1 MKYISKL
8 AHIAALCILCSANIF
23 ASGSFDKAITKFC
36 QSNAM
41 RKAQVGICVID
52 LKSGEIVGENDM
64 NETITPA
71 SVMKIVTSATAL
83 KTLSEAYHFQTDVN
97 YDGYIDHNGVLH
109 GNLIIKGGVDP
120 TMDSRHFPDQESF
133 VTACIN
139 EIKRIGLTK
148 IEGKII
154 IDESIAPDP
163 AVPMQWDDADVV
175 EYYGA
180 GVHAINYLDNE
191 FSLVV
196 DLSGRTA
203 AVIDTIPHLSEL
215 KIVNN
220 VTIGGKAYSP
230 SLSRKKNSNTLYM
243 GGNVR
248 RQSDPIELWTTMP
261 HPADA
266 LYNDM
271 VETLTY
277 EGITV
282 ENKTIDNRGVS
293 YPLYTHMSPAL
304 PDIIKSLLTRSDNMY
319 AEAVLRA
326 LALNDTTL
334 ATREMAVNCER
345 RILEDWG
352 IDTQAVTIYDGSGLS
367 RANSITPVFL
377 AKVLAQMANDKAYG
391 NLFPSLFP
399 VAGKDG
405 TVKKLLKGSSLQG
418 KMALKSGSMTGVR
431 CYAGYYP
438 AEHPE
443 YAVVLMTNK
452 FRCTYDAMKKAIE
465 TLFEGMFANK
475 ER

>member
-8 AHIAALCILCSANIF
+8 AQIAALCILCSANIF
-23 ASGSFDKAITKFC
+23 ASGSFDKAISRFC

-41 RKAQVGICVID
+41 RNAQVGICVVD
-52 LKSGEIVGENDM
+52 LKSGEVVGESAM
-64 NETITPA
+64 NEAITPA

-83 KTLSEAYHFQTDVN
+83 KTLSEAYHFQTTVN

-109 GNLIIKGGVDP
+109 GNLIVNGGMDP

-133 VTACIN
+133 ISGCIS
-139 EIKRIGLTK
+139 EMKRIGLTK
-148 IEGKII
+148 IEGKIF
-154 IDESIAPDP
+154 IDESVSPDP
-163 AVPMQWDDADVV
+163 AVPMQWEDADVV
-175 EYYGA
+175 EYYGS

-196 DLSGRTA
+196 DLSGRRA
-203 AVIDTIPHLSEL
+203 AVIDTVPHLSEL

-220 VTIGGKAYSP
+220 VMIGGKAYSP
-230 SLSRKKNSNTLYM
+230 SLSRKKNSNVLYM

-248 RQSDPIELWTTMP
+248 RQSEPVELWTTMP

-266 LYNDM
+266 LYNDL
-271 VETLTY
+271 VETLAY

-282 ENKTIDNRGVS
+282 ENGTIDNRGVS
-293 YPLYTHMSPAL
+293 YPLYTHLSPAL
-304 PDIIKSLLTRSDNMY
+304 PEIIKSLLTRSDNMY

-326 LALNDTTL
+326 LALNDTTF

-352 IDTQAVTIYDGSGLS
+352 IDTQSITIYDGSGLS
-367 RANSITPVFL
+367 RANNITPAFL
-377 AKVLAQMANDKAYG
+377 ANVLAHMANDEAYSE
-391 NLFPSLFP
+391 LFPSLFP
-399 VAGKDG
+399 VAGENG
-405 TVKKLLKGSSLQG
+405 TVKKLLKNSPLKG
-418 KMALKSGSMTGVR
+418 KMALKSGSMTGVQ

-438 AEHPE
+438 AEHPQ
-443 YAVVLMTNK
+443 YAVVMMANK
-452 FRCTYDAMKKAIE
+452 FRCTHDALKKAIE
-465 TLFEGMFANK
+465 TLFEGMFADE